1 MGGAGFPPLVLRG
14 VADPQNHAPPS
25 PHMCYYAEFS
35 RSGSNGTSVRTE
47 ISRKDWALASRLSKS
62 LDRPSKRLR
71 LPISDR

>member
-47 ISRKDWALASRLSKS
+47 ISRKDWAPRVTPFKVTRSA
-62 LDRPSKRLR
+62 
-71 LPISDR
+71 I